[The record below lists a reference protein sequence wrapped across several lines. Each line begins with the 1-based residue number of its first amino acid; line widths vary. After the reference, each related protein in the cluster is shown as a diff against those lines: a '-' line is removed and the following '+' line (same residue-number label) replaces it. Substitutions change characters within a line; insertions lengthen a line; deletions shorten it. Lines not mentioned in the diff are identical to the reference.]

1 MASVARVNLPR
12 GCLVRTKRKRT
23 LTCFLSV
30 PHQSNSFNLLVL
42 LSPPAFCRRRVERA
56 GLRRR
61 RSSRWDPVNWRR
73 RPLRVFGSHPLPP
86 HGSIPSAA
94 LHTGQGLLRRRTHT
108 HSRGDVS
115 CYLASEAFEAPF
127 HPHAFS
133 HTVSREK
140 WLRAEDEIKPECV
153 TYFKRQMWVLG
164 TKPPEKGCQLPSNQQ
179 RKLKKK
185 DKIELT
191 IGKLR

>member
-1 MASVARVNLPR
+1 MGSGQLEKTTAV
-12 GCLVRTKRKRT
+12 C
-23 LTCFLSV
+23 
-30 PHQSNSFNLLVL
+30 
-42 LSPPAFCRRRVERA
+42 
-56 GLRRR
+56 
-61 RSSRWDPVNWRR
+61 
-73 RPLRVFGSHPLPP
+73 VFGSHPLPP

-115 CYLASEAFEAPF
+115 CYLASEAFKAPF

-164 TKPPEKGCQLPSNQQ
+164 TKPTEKGCQLPSNQQ

-191 IGKLR
+191 EVSDEWTNERFLKAKKAIYSSMPGYWVPHTHKHTQLEQ